1 MRKVI
6 LFIASSLDGFI
17 VRSDGTVDWLFTD
30 GDYGYTSFY
39 DSIDT
44 VLVGRKT
51 YDQALKFSKSAFE
64 KKDVYCV
71 YWTTK
76 CYW

>member
-6 LFIASSLDGFI
+6 LFIASSRDGFI
-17 VRSDGTVDWLFTD
+17 ARADGTVDWRFTD
-30 GDYGYTSFY
+30 GDYGYSAFY

-44 VLVGRKT
+44 VIVGRKT

-64 KKDVYCV
+64 KKMCIVF
-71 YWTTK
+71 TG
-76 CYW
+76 